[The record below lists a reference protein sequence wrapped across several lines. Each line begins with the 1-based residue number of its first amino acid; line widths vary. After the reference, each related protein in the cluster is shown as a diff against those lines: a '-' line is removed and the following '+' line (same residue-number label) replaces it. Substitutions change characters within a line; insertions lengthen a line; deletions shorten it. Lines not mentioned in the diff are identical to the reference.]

1 MSRLRALVIP
11 SPTCRAYVRWRRG
24 RGAAPRSRAPAAC
37 PRRRRRAPR
46 AFPDAGRPDT
56 CLPATAQAAR
66 QAPNT
71 IGVSCP
77 GMSAGPDKIEQKIKK
92 DHLAEREVVHG
103 RGKAAS
109 PQWHQDR
116 PLTLAPYPAAGPP
129 SAIPI
134 AALPARQHD
143 PSRASTQ
150 LQQRPR
156 YPGPP
161 SPPRP
166 SGHQPRSPGPQ
177 ARPDPPDTS
186 PRPPAPHPGRR

>member
-1 MSRLRALVIP
+1 MLFSPGRAGRCARRSGPAQLRMDIHRPQTRICFLTASR
-11 SPTCRAYVRWRRG
+11 RWSWL
-24 RGAAPRSRAPAAC
+24 PVNSTQ
-37 PRRRRRAPR
+37 
-46 AFPDAGRPDT
+46 PDA
-56 CLPATAQAAR
+56 
-66 QAPNT
+66 
-71 IGVSCP
+71 GVSCP